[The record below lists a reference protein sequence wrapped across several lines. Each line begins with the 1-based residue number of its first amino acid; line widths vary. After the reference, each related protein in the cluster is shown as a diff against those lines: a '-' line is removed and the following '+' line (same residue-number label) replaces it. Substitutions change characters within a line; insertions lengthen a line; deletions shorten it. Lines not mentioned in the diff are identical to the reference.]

1 MSDRNMIQR
10 IVMCKGGVE
19 TLDYFSAELADA
31 FTELGF
37 SVFFH
42 DLNHPNESA
51 KNLCSFLKQGK
62 AALVTFNF
70 EGLQK
75 EKGIYRESDGYL
87 WDTYGVTCYN
97 IAADHPYYYHEQ
109 LSDLPK
115 QYFHLSVDRN
125 HQNYFRKFYPEYREA
140 GFLPLAGM
148 PPGPKKDGTDQNR
161 WRRKTVLCGGAG
173 IEMQNEA
180 VGIQNRTERPID
192 VLMAGNYVPLSVCEP
207 YIHQRDEEYAAFYQ
221 GILDELIACPKFTVE
236 EAAIRHCE
244 RELGEISYEQ
254 LRITMNRMLF
264 LDLYIRNY
272 WRGLAVKTLAEAG
285 ITVDV
290 VGKGWEEL
298 PCRRPDCLR
307 IHPQTDTENCL
318 RMFGASKISLNV
330 MPWFK
335 DGAHDRVFSSV
346 LNGALCVTDGSRYL
360 CEQLRDGEGVC
371 YYKLEELSDLPAK
384 VQYYL
389 DRETARRTAAEAGY
403 EAVMHSHRWDSR
415 VGQLALLLP

>member
-1 MSDRNMIQR
+1 MIRR

-19 TLDYFSAELADA
+19 TLDYFSAELAEA

-42 DLNHPNESA
+42 DLDQPNESVER
-51 KNLCSFLKQGK
+51 LCSFLEQGK

-75 EKGIYRESDGYL
+75 ETGLYQQNIGYL
-87 WDTYGVTCYN
+87 WDTYGVSCYN

-148 PPGPKKDGTDQNR
+148 RFLTRGIKDEIGRGDRFGENPMAD
-161 WRRKTVLCGGAG
+161 GGMDIG
-173 IEMQNEA
+173 S
-180 VGIQNRTERPID
+180 RPID
-192 VLMAGNYVPLSVCEP
+192 VLLAGNYVPLSVCEP
-207 YIHQRDEEYAAFYQ
+207 YIYQRDAEYAAFYQ
-221 GILDELIACPKFTVE
+221 GILDDLKASPDNTVE
-236 EAAIRHCE
+236 ETAIRHCK
-244 RELGEISYEQ
+244 RELGEAPYDQ
-254 LRITMNRMLF
+254 LRITMHRMLF

-272 WRGLAVKTLAEAG
+272 WRGLVVKTLAEEG

-290 VGKGWEEL
+290 VGKGWEAL
-298 PCRRPDCLR
+298 CCRRPDCLR
-307 IHPQTDTENCL
+307 IHPQTDTKGCL
-318 RMFGASKISLNV
+318 QMFGEAKISLNV

-346 LNGALCVTDGSRYL
+346 LNGALCISDESRYL
-360 CEQLRDGEGVC
+360 CEQLQDGEGVC
-371 YYKLEELSDLPAK
+371 YYKLEELSGLPEK
-384 VQYYL
+384 VRYYL
-389 DRETARRTAAEAGY
+389 DRETERRAAAQAGF
-403 EAVMHSHRWDSR
+403 EKVMRLHRWDSR
-415 VGQLALLLP
+415 ARQLTMLFPIY